1 MLRVDHIYTGSLT
14 SIVGPSGTI
23 RRILKNAKYLEDEG
37 IDVSVF
43 NHGKIYKNWKD
54 DSFSNFKPRAMSKK
68 HKFKL
73 YLDVLAKDNRLL
85 SIALMEYSRRERKKA
100 VEQYI
105 KLNRQADIVVFH
117 SDQDAYFYLSSNKRG
132 KSKSACFFH
141 SDSLPM
147 EMFYQYYPKL
157 RGSSYAKKMVDK
169 YRYVVENTDRCVFI
183 CQKGKDNMNEMF
195 PISICKSALVIN
207 GIDDFDDNHK
217 KESLEIIEN
226 KRDNR
231 IRLVTVGSISLRKG
245 QRLILEAL
253 NNLPNEIKK
262 KYFLTIIGEGPDME
276 YCKNYI
282 KNNAL
287 EDIVSFAGS
296 VPNIE
301 IYKYLADND
310 VFVLMSNNEGLPISI
325 IEAMRSGLAILS
337 TNVSGIPELVSENNG
352 ILVEVSSE
360 ALYKVLLTPE
370 KYKWKDMGMAS
381 RTLFEKQFTFERM
394 LKDYVN
400 MLKTC

>member
-23 RRILKNAKYLEDEG
+23 RRILKSAKYLKDEG

-43 NHGKIYKNWKD
+43 NHGKIYKNWED
-54 DSFSNFKPRAMSKK
+54 DGFANFKPRAMSKK
-68 HKFKL
+68 HRFKL
-73 YLDVLAKDNRLL
+73 YLDVLAKDNKLL
-85 SIALMEYSRRERKKA
+85 SIALMEYSRRQRKKA

-105 KLNRQADIVVFH
+105 KLSRNTDIVVFH
-117 SDQDAYFYLSSNKRG
+117 SDQDAYFYLSSNKKG
-132 KSKSACFFH
+132 KSKSTCFFH

-169 YRYVVENTDRCVFI
+169 YRYVVEKTDRCVFI

-195 PISICKSALVIN
+195 PISISKSALVIN
-207 GIDDFDDNHK
+207 GIDDFDDNQK
-217 KESLEIIEN
+217 KESLKIIEN

-231 IRLVTVGSISLRKG
+231 IKLVTVGSVSLRKG

-253 NNLPNEIKK
+253 NRLPEEIKK

-276 YCKNYI
+276 YCQNYVKNQQ
-282 KNNAL
+282 L
-287 EDIVSFAGS
+287 EEIVNFSGS
-296 VPNIE
+296 IPNIDVH
-301 IYKYLADND
+301 KYLAKND

-337 TNVSGIPELVSENNG
+337 TNVSGIPELVTNNNG
-352 ILVEVSSE
+352 VLVEVSSE
-360 ALYKVLLTPE
+360 ALYEVLLTPQ
-370 KYKWKDMGMAS
+370 KYDWECMGIAS
-381 RTLFEKQFTFERM
+381 RSLFEKQFTFERM
-394 LKDYVN
+394 LKDYVI